1 MDGVVD
7 YQYVQIND
15 IIGNQQDG
23 KIIFSA
29 DSITNKNVRATK
41 VEYDNSDQYSW
52 HGSTY
57 DGLFSMIINKN
68 PNGFSGTIIDDEKLF
83 RLFAIDSTKS
93 IMLEF
98 GDTNNQFLCSN
109 EGSPSSASPA
119 PTAFEDCD
127 EICPG
132 NIDILFLLPQET
144 QDWLVSEENYL
155 SYIQLMISDLELAW
169 GNSEVVHTV
178 DFTWADFDWID
189 PPNPD
194 NKCQISA
201 QNLADNQQAQILRNE
216 HNADLV
222 ILLAPPLTTW
232 PDALACVAEIG
243 PIASEA
249 YGIVPIDVSF
259 QYFSFVHEIGHL
271 FGAQRS
277 FSSISFGDC
286 SFGHKLYFETGP
298 FTGYSIPTVMRK
310 EHNLKIPYFS
320 NPFVYYQG
328 QATGVYDDYLTGR
341 SANNAGRINETGCI
355 ISDFTP
361 SNSINPFIQV
371 SEENCLLNLTAI
383 VEPTNPLYSFSW
395 KWSLDGLFTDSY
407 PGQQLGI
414 GYGSTIS
421 TEQPIQQPCEI
432 YFIQLTVSLFASPGV
447 PGTVVATEVISKRG
461 DICTD
466 NVQDCDEII
475 GLIQQ
480 EDSNKIHQSKIK
492 NQTHDSKLFDIK
504 EDYLFDI
511 YGRLILN
518 STSNLEVESKLRML
532 PIGIYFLSKKS
543 KNGKINS
550 EKIFNNNF
558 K

>member
-41 VEYDNSDQYSW
+41 VEYDNPDQYSW

-189 PPNPD
+189 PPNPTED
-194 NKCQISA
+194 CQISA
-201 QNLADNQQAQILRNE
+201 QNLANNQDAQILRNE

-232 PDALACVAEIG
+232 PNALACVAEIG
-243 PIASEA
+243 PIESEA

-259 QYFSFVHEIGHL
+259 HAFSFVHEIGHL
-271 FGAQRS
+271 FGGQH
-277 FSSISFGDC
+277 FYSSGAIGDC
-286 SFGHKLYFETGP
+286 AYGHDIYFDSGSRQTIMHPGE
-298 FTGYSIPTVMRK
+298 
-310 EHNLKIPYFS
+310 NQIPYYS
-320 NPFVYYQG
+320 NPEVDYQG
-328 QATGVYDDYLTGR
+328 QPTGVYDDYQTGR

-355 ISDFTP
+355 ISEFTP

-383 VEPTNPLYSFSW
+383 VEPTNPLYFFSW

-414 GYGSTIS
+414 GYGPSIS

-432 YFIQLTVSLFASPGV
+432 YFIQLTVSLFGSPGV

-461 DICTD
+461 DICID

-504 EDYLFDI
+504 EYYLFDI